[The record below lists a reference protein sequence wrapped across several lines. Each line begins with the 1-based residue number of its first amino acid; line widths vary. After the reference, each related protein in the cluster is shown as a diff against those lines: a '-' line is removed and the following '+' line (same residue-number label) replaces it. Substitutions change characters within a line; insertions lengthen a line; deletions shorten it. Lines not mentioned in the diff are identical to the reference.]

1 MTAVPL
7 RLPFYMRRILLLPL
21 IAMLAVPAAASASPR
36 QTVTFEA
43 PRELLSASTR
53 EATLDQIRAF
63 GVTHVRQLVYWR
75 DYAPDPD
82 SRTRPSFDASDP
94 SAYASDKWDNL

>member
-1 MTAVPL
+1 MGCVEL
-7 RLPFYMRRILLLPL
+7 LSRHLPRCGRPPTPFMKRILPILPL
-21 IAMLAVPAAASASPR
+21 LVALLWPAMAPASPR

-53 EATLDQIRAF
+53 EATLDQITGF

-82 SRTRPSFDASDP
+82 SRTRPDFDASD
-94 SAYASDKWDNL
+94 

>member
-1 MTAVPL
+1 
-7 RLPFYMRRILLLPL
+7 MRRILLLPL
-21 IAMLAVPAAASASPR
+21 IAVLCWPAAAAASPR

-75 DYAPDPD
+75 DYAPEPD
-82 SRTRPSFDASDP
+82 SRTRPSFDATRPERLSEP
-94 SAYASDKWDNL
+94 TSGTTSTA

>member
-1 MTAVPL
+1 M
-7 RLPFYMRRILLLPL
+7 L
-21 IAMLAVPAAASASPR
+21 IAVLCWPAAASASPR

-75 DYAPDPD
+75 DYAPEPD
-82 SRTRPSFDASDP
+82 SAHPPELRRVATRTPIRPTSGTTSTA
-94 SAYASDKWDNL
+94 